1 MKSEAKQGFQAILD
15 GLPEALISLDEHWRF
30 TFVNRKAA
38 ELLGASAKRLKGVS
52 ILDAFPKVQGTEW
65 FRNLAAAMSEN
76 IHLRFEA
83 LSPFNED
90 WVELHA
96 HPLKGGGIVVRFH
109 VLKDLPD
116 YMDEEAEE
124 ADDKNMLLEEVIH
137 RVKNNFQMIISLL
150 DLQYIQASSAE
161 ARAII
166 SDTRDRVQAVALAHK
181 KLCELPTHR
190 DIELGE
196 YLEELTRILDSTYC
210 PANTNITLKFDFD
223 RIQIDS
229 NRAMTCGL
237 LVNEAVTNCLK
248 HAFENCKSGEI
259 EVTLKRESDSDIVL
273 SICDNGG
280 GIPTEKLHCEPPSLG
295 LRLMRLLAGQL
306 HGQIDWNSSSS
317 GTTVTLRFREHS

>member
-1 MKSEAKQGFQAILD
+1 
-15 GLPEALISLDEHWRF
+15 
-30 TFVNRKAA
+30 
-38 ELLGASAKRLKGVS
+38 
-52 ILDAFPKVQGTEW
+52 
-65 FRNLAAAMSEN
+65 MSEN
-76 IHLRFEA
+76 TFLRCEA
-83 LSPFNED
+83 LSPFNGE

-96 HPLKGGGIVVRFH
+96 HPLQGGGIVVRFH
-109 VLKDLPD
+109 LLQNSPLHPVQDP
-116 YMDEEAEE
+116 AEH
-124 ADDKNMLLEEVIH
+124 DDKEMLLEEVIH

-150 DLQYIQASSAE
+150 DLQYIQASNAE

-181 KLCELPTHR
+181 KLCELPTYR

-223 RIQIDS
+223 RMKIDS

-248 HAFENCKSGEI
+248 HAFQDCESGEI
-259 EVTLKRESDSDIVL
+259 QVTLKRDQSDIVI

-306 HGQIDWNSSSS
+306 HGQIDWKSSSS
-317 GTTVTLRFREHS
+317 GSTVTLRFPEQS